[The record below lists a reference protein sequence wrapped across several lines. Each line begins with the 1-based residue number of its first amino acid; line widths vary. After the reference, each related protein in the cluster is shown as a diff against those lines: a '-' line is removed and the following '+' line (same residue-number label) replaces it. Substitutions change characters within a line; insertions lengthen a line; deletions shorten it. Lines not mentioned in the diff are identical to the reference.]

1 MKNEK
6 NIIPLHDRVRLIRIQ
21 TFFNNAAGNPFGL
34 MGTGVLSVLILHGA
48 GAPEAGMGGWLTLVF
63 VVCTVTLLFE
73 RHVKRVGLA
82 NDNATRLYRI
92 RIVLGG
98 MVCALF
104 GATVMFLPGLA
115 PGMAH
120 AFVFI
125 ITSSVVAVGYMAYA
139 IEFIYCLMVNALTF
153 MPFAVFCFYRYFNG
167 GDSFFLLMGAAAIF
181 WQVIVTGKALQV
193 SRSAVG
199 EIESRERL
207 RDEIADRQLAQEAL
221 RASQQQS
228 QRLAA
233 MLRLMCDNV
242 PDMIWAKDLEG
253 RYTFANKALCENL
266 LNSASTDEPL
276 GKTFAYFA
284 ERERS
289 RHPDDREWHTLGQY
303 ADDVERHTLS
313 RDEPTIFEESG
324 RVGGRFVFLDVHQA
338 RFINAQGEVIGT
350 VGCARD
356 ITERKAAEALVQHL
370 AHHDVL
376 TDLPNRALLTDRL
389 SQALAQARRDRIR
402 LAVLFIDLDR
412 LKPVNDTLG
421 HEVGDLLLKE
431 VGRRLRSVVTREAD
445 TVSRLGGD
453 EFVVLLPRL
462 NAEHDAAAMAEK
474 ILHTLN
480 QTFSIDQHS
489 ITISASIGVAIFPQH
504 GEDVDLLLRN
514 ADTAMYL
521 AKHSGRNDYRIF
533 DASVAGADGHSPR
546 P

>member
-6 NIIPLHDRVRLIRIQ
+6 NLIPLDDRVRLIRIQ
-21 TFFNNAAGNPFGL
+21 TFFKNATGNPFSL
-34 MGTGVLSVLILHGA
+34 MGTGVLSMLVLHGA
-48 GAPEAGMGGWLTLVF
+48 GAPEAGMGVWLTLVI
-63 VVCTVTLLFE
+63 VVCALTFLFE

-82 NDNATRLYRI
+82 HDNATRLYRI

-98 MVCALF
+98 LVCALF

-120 AFVFI
+120 ALVFI

-139 IEFIYCLMVNALTF
+139 TEFIYCLMVNALTF
-153 MPFAVFCFYRYFNG
+153 MPFALFCLYRYFIG
-167 GDSFFLLMGAAAIF
+167 GDSFFLLMGAVAIF
-181 WQVIVTGKALQV
+181 WQVIVVGKALQV
-193 SRSAVG
+193 SRTAVG

-207 RDEIADRQLAQEAL
+207 RDEMADRQLAQESL
-221 RASQQQS
+221 RASQEQS

-266 LNSASTDEPL
+266 LNSASTEEPL

-303 ADDVERHTLS
+303 ADDFDRHTLS
-313 RDEPTIFEESG
+313 RDEPTIFEDSG
-324 RVGGRFVFLDVHQA
+324 HVGGRFVFLDVHQA
-338 RFINAQGEVIGT
+338 RFINANGEVIGT
-350 VGCARD
+350 VGCAHD
-356 ITERKAAEALVQHL
+356 ITDRKAAGALVQHL

-389 SQALAQARRDRIR
+389 SQALALARRDRIR

-421 HEVGDLLLKE
+421 HEIGDLLLKE

-462 NAEHDAAAMAEK
+462 NKENDAAAMAER

-480 QTFSIDQHS
+480 QTFSINHHA

-521 AKHSGRNDYRIF
+521 AKHSGRNGYRVF
-533 DASVAGADGHSPR
+533 DASLAGADGQSPR
-546 P
+546 A